1 MLVLTNATHS
11 VSLNMTFIILINYTI
26 FYSEKLFCQFWLGSF
41 IVCCC
46 RSFDIYISIQK
57 RHNFRLNLISINLD
71 MSNKLTL
78 SRRLVLLF
86 FK

>member
-1 MLVLTNATHS
+1 MFVLTYAAYS
-11 VSLNMTFIILINYTI
+11 VSLNMTFICWINYTI

-41 IVCCC
+41 IVCCW

-57 RHNFRLNLISINLD
+57 RHNFSLNFIAVNLD
-71 MSNKLTL
+71 MSNKLNL